1 MDAKGE
7 ERPMSCGIFVKY
19 FPNVL
24 SMLEPAILR
33 PPPTSPSRTGNA
45 HVLLSKDGF
54 MMVDMGGF
62 TGAKARA
69 LPLSISPSL
78 FFRQKPCAHEHLLP
92 MNEET

>member
-1 MDAKGE
+1 MRDIRKLLESDDFNQSKIGLVHYMDAKGE

-24 SMLEPAILR
+24 SILEPAILR

-54 MMVDMGGF
+54 
-62 TGAKARA
+62 T
-69 LPLSISPSL
+69 
-78 FFRQKPCAHEHLLP
+78 
-92 MNEET
+92 